1 MKLEENN
8 YTVYM
13 HVNKI
18 NNKKYV
24 GITSQKV
31 ENRWSGG
38 KGYQECTYFKN
49 AVNKYGWDN
58 FEHLILFTGL
68 NKDKANNYE
77 ILLIE
82 LFQSNN
88 RDKGYNLTSGGGG
101 IKGLK
106 MSEDTKKKMSES
118 HKGEKH
124 PLYNKNRTD
133 EVKLKISETKKK
145 SDNNKRGNNPKA
157 RKIVCL
163 NTKEI
168 FNCIRDASQK
178 YFIPE
183 ANITQCLS
191 RKQKYSGLNP
201 LTSEKLVWMYY
212 EDYIK
217 KTTDQ
222 INKILNFNEFKKVKC
237 LNTNEIFNSAF
248 EASEKYNI
256 EISSIRKCCNNKLKS
271 AGKHPENNLPMIW
284 EYII

>member
-1 MKLEENN
+1 MENN
-8 YTVYM
+8 YTVYI
-13 HVNKI
+13 HINKI
-18 NNKKYV
+18 NNKKYI

-31 ENRWSGG
+31 ENRWRNGE
-38 KGYQECTYFKN
+38 GYQECIYFKN
-49 AVNKYGWDN
+49 AIDKYGWDN
-58 FEHLILFTGL
+58 FKHIILFTGL
-68 NKDKANNYE
+68 NKDEANNYE

-101 IKGLK
+101 IKGIK

-118 HKGEKH
+118 HKGVKH

-157 RKIVCL
+157 RKIICL

-168 FNCIRDASQK
+168 FNCIRDASEK
-178 YFIPE
+178 YFITE

-191 RKQKYSGLNP
+191 REQKYSGLHP
-201 LTSEKLVWMYY
+201 ITKEKMVWMYY
-212 EDYIK
+212 KDYIM
-217 KTTDQ
+217 KTDNQ
-222 INKILNFNEFKKVKC
+222 INEILYFNEFKKVKC
-237 LNTNEIFNSAF
+237 LNTNEIFNSALD
-248 EASEKYNI
+248 ASNKYNI
-256 EISSIRKCCNNKLKS
+256 EISSIRKCCRNTLKS

-284 EYII
+284 EYVA

>member
-1 MKLEENN
+1 
-8 YTVYM
+8 M
-13 HVNKI
+13 HINKI

-31 ENRWSGG
+31 ENRWSNG
-38 KGYQECTYFKN
+38 KGYQENTYFRN
-49 AVNKYGWDN
+49 AVDKYGWDS

-101 IKGLK
+101 IKGFK

-133 EVKLKISETKKK
+133 EVKLKISETKKE
-145 SDNNKRGNNPKA
+145 SNNNKRGNNPKA

-163 NTKEI
+163 NTKE
-168 FNCIRDASQK
+168 FFSCIRDASQK
-178 YFIPE
+178 YSIPE

-191 RKQKYSGLNP
+191 RGQKYSGLNT

-248 EASEKYNI
+248 EASNKYSI

-271 AGKHPENNLPMIW
+271 AGKYPQDNSPMIW
-284 EYII
+284 KYVV